1 MGTHTSG
8 KSGKNG
14 DDDARRVLD
23 SLRRIV
29 RSLRVASRSAEKQ
42 VGLSAAQLFLLQRL
56 AEMPMASVN
65 ELAERTLTHQ
75 SSASVVI
82 SKLVNRGLIER
93 SHSAADARRLEL
105 SVTPAA
111 RKLLRKAPHIAQDAL
126 IDALAR
132 MKKSQ
137 VKQLSR
143 LLADFVDTAGISS
156 EPAEMLFEEK

>member
-1 MGTHTSG
+1 MGTHING
-8 KSGKNG
+8 KSYKTSNN
-14 DDDARRVLD
+14 DARQVLD

-29 RSLRVASRSAEKQ
+29 RSLRIASRVAEKQ
-42 VGLSAAQLFLLQRL
+42 VGVSAAQLFLLQRL
-56 AEMPMASVN
+56 AEVPSASVN

-82 SKLVNRGLIER
+82 SKLVDRGLIER
-93 SHSAADARRLEL
+93 SHSATDARRLEL
-105 SVTPAA
+105 SVTPTA

-137 VKQLSR
+137 VKQLAR
-143 LLADFVDTAGISS
+143 LLAEFVDTAGIAS
-156 EPAEMLFEEK
+156 EPAEMLFEER